1 MNLKRFFKMILNKT
15 ILNKRYIPFFIILI
29 GFIGL
34 VGLIRYKPKVIGDQS
49 KYIPPLVE
57 TIKVENRDVQIMVK
71 SQGEV
76 IPRTEINLTS
86 EVSGKIIWVSE
97 NFSSGGTFIK
107 GDTLIKLDSRDYEL
121 ALVTAESNLS
131 QSKVAL
137 QREIA
142 ESNIAKQEWNKVSD
156 GEASDLALRKP
167 QLAQANAFFAASEAT
182 YEQAKR
188 NLNRTSILA
197 PFDGRVRKKNT
208 DLGAIIS
215 PGIPLGMI
223 YATDYVEVRLPI
235 ANVDLSFLDIPFDG
249 TLIELNKQPQV
260 ELFSK
265 IGNKT
270 YEWTGKIIRSE
281 AEIDPLSRMLSV
293 VARVSE
299 PYDRSIN
306 EIPLKV
312 GLYVNANIFGKKFKN
327 IYVVPRHVISNNNF
341 IWTTNK
347 EGILFQKQVEVL
359 RTEDNYAYIYSG
371 LNSSDEILIT
381 KLGFIINGMQIRTN

>member
-1 MNLKRFFKMILNKT
+1 M
-15 ILNKRYIPFFIILI
+15 
-29 GFIGL
+29 
-34 VGLIRYKPKVIGDQS
+34 
-49 KYIPPLVE
+49 
-57 TIKVENRDVQIMVK
+57 
-71 SQGEV
+71 
-76 IPRTEINLTS
+76 
-86 EVSGKIIWVSE
+86 
-97 NFSSGGTFIK
+97 
-107 GDTLIKLDSRDYEL
+107 
-121 ALVTAESNLS
+121 VTAESNLS

-142 ESNIAKQEWNKVSD
+142 ESNIAKQEWDKVSD

-235 ANVDLSFLDIPFDG
+235 ANVDLSFLDIPLDG
-249 TLIELNKQPQV
+249 TLIELYKQPQV
-260 ELFSK
+260 KLFSK

-306 EIPLKV
+306 KIPLKV

-327 IYVVPRHVISNNNF
+327 VYVVPRHVISNNNF

-347 EGILFQKQVEVL
+347 EGILFQQQVDVL
-359 RTEDNYAYIYSG
+359 RTENDYAYINSG
-371 LNSSDEILIT
+371 SVSYTHLTLP
-381 KLGFIINGMQIRTN
+381 TNREV

>member
-1 MNLKRFFKMILNKT
+1 MNLKRFF
-15 ILNKRYIPFFIILI
+15 IPIAIIGI
-29 GFIGL
+29 SI
-34 VGLIRYKPKVIGDQS
+34 VGSSLLFMFKPKVIGGES
-49 KYIPPLVE
+49 KYVPPLVE
-57 TIKVENRDVQIMVK
+57 TIKVENQDVQILVK

-97 NFSSGGTFIK
+97 NFSEGATFIK

-121 ALVTAESNLS
+121 GLILAESNLS
-131 QSKVAL
+131 QSRVAL
-137 QREIA
+137 EREKA
-142 ESNIAKQEWNKVSD
+142 ESNIAKQEWDKVSS

-167 QLAQANAFFAASEAT
+167 QLDQANAFFAASKAA

-208 DLGAIIS
+208 DVGAIIS
-215 PGIPLGMI
+215 PGISLGMI

-235 ANVDLSFLDIPFDG
+235 TNSDLSFLDIPLDG
-249 TLIELNKQPQV
+249 TLIQVSNQPKV
-260 ELFSK
+260 KLFSK

-270 YEWTGKIIRSE
+270 YEWNGTIIRSE
-281 AEIDPLSRMLSV
+281 AEIDPLSRMLSI
-293 VARVSE
+293 VARVSD
-299 PYDRSIN
+299 PYNISRN
-306 EIPLKV
+306 EIPIKV

-327 IYVVPRHVISNNNF
+327 VYVLPRHVISDNNY
-341 IWTTNK
+341 IWTTNT
-347 EGILFQKQVEVL
+347 EGILSQKQVDVF
-359 RTEDNYAYIYSG
+359 RTENDNAYIKSG
-371 LNSSDEILIT
+371 LNSNDEILIT

>member
-1 MNLKRFFKMILNKT
+1 MNLKRFFIPIT
-15 ILNKRYIPFFIILI
+15 II
-29 GFIGL
+29 GISIFAASL
-34 VGLIRYKPKVIGDQS
+34 LFMFKPKVIGDES
-49 KYIPPLVE
+49 KYVPPLVE
-57 TIKVENRDVQIMVK
+57 TIKVENQDVQILVK

-97 NFSSGGTFIK
+97 NFSSGATFIK

-121 ALVTAESNLS
+121 GLILAESNRS
-131 QSKVAL
+131 QSRVAL
-137 QREIA
+137 EREKA
-142 ESNIAKQEWNKVSD
+142 ESNIAKQEWDKVSS

-167 QLAQANAFFAASEAT
+167 QLAQANAFFAASKAT

-208 DLGAIIS
+208 DVGAIIS
-215 PGIPLGMI
+215 PGVPLGMI

-235 ANVDLSFLDIPFDG
+235 TNSDLSFLDIPLDG
-249 TLIELNKQPQV
+249 TLIQVFKQPKV
-260 ELFSK
+260 KLFSK
-265 IGNKT
+265 VGNKT
-270 YEWTGKIIRSE
+270 YEWNGRIIRSE
-281 AEIDPLSRMLSV
+281 AEIDPLSRMLSI
-293 VARVSE
+293 VARVSD
-299 PYDRSIN
+299 PYNKSRN

-327 IYVVPRHVISNNNF
+327 IYVVPRHVISDNNY
-341 IWTTNK
+341 IWTTNT
-347 EGILFQKQVEVL
+347 EGILSQKQVDVF
-359 RTEDNYAYIYSG
+359 RTENNNAYIKSG
-371 LNSSDEILIT
+371 LNSNDEILIT